1 MNTTNQT
8 PAHADQAREH
18 LTQKIREDANRY
30 WPTTPSW
37 ELADHFQQAVR
48 TDAAAAAGHAL
59 LAIRE
64 ELATLRGELAEDR
77 VETAQRRGQAWQHTH
92 SIASSTHSIANSL
105 AGIGPAV
112 ALALAEQAEL
122 RHKVTALDKGLT
134 GIADAVRELAAAVNE
149 SRPRPRRWSLR
160 RRRDAFNDAHAR
172 VISEG

>member
-37 ELADHFQQAVR
+37 ELADDFQQAVR
-48 TDAAAAAGHAL
+48 TDAAAAIGHAL
-59 LAIRE
+59 LAIHE
-64 ELATLRGELAEDR
+64 DLASLRGDLAESR
-77 VETAQRRGQAWQHTH
+77 IEEARQRSQALQH
-92 SIASSTHSIANSL
+92 SKSIANSL
-105 AGIGPAV
+105 AGFGPAG
-112 ALALAEQAEL
+112 ALVLAEMATL
-122 RHKVTALDKGLT
+122 RREVTALDKGLT

-149 SRPRPRRWSLR
+149 SRPRPRRWSLAKR
-160 RRRDAFNDAHAR
+160 REAFNDAHAR